1 MIDCLVLGD
10 SIALGF
16 GQVRPDCTSISV
28 SSITTNNWLLTKSSQ
43 IQPANTTIISLGTND
58 WNFETLEPDLERVRS
73 TLSGRIFWILP
84 SATLRPQQ
92 RAIVEKV
99 AKSHGDLVLNPPK
112 SLEADGIHPT
122 YTGGYQELG
131 TLAR

>member
-1 MIDCLVLGD
+1 MIDCLFLGD

-73 TLSGRIFWILP
+73 KLSGRIFWILP

-99 AKSHGDLVLNPPK
+99 AKNIL
-112 SLEADGIHPT
+112 
-122 YTGGYQELG
+122 
-131 TLAR
+131 